1 MKGAA
6 ADQAGLVRAAA
17 GGDRAAFAALC
28 RLVGPR
34 LHRIAWRILGDEDQA
49 ADALQET
56 LIKLAE
62 GLHRYDPDRPLWPWL
77 QSIAVR
83 CAIDLQRRERRA
95 CGLPLETAGDPAGPP
110 SDRPDHCL
118 EMNEYRALLAH
129 LLEDLT
135 PQQREVF
142 TLRDLADVPAAE
154 VAAALGM
161 SPSTVRVHLA
171 RARHRLRTALAAREV
186 LP

>member
-1 MKGAA
+1 MADA
-6 ADQAGLVRAAA
+6 TADQASLARAAA
-17 GGDRAAFAALC
+17 GGDREAFAALC
-28 RLVGPR
+28 RQAGPR

-56 LIKLAE
+56 LIKLAD
-62 GLHRYDPDRPLWPWL
+62 GLHRFDPDRPLWPWL

-95 CGLPLETAGDPAGPP
+95 GGLPLEAAGEPAGPR
-110 SDRPDHCL
+110 SDRPDHRL
-118 EMNEYRALLAH
+118 EMDEYRALLGR

-142 TLRDLADVPAAE
+142 TLRDLADVPAAD

-171 RARHRLRTALAAREV
+171 RARHRLRSALAAREV

>member
-1 MKGAA
+1 MPEATT
-6 ADQAGLVRAAA
+6 DQAGLARAAA

-34 LHRIAWRILGDEDQA
+34 LHRIVWRILGDEDQA

-62 GLHRYDPDRPLWPWL
+62 GLHRFDPDRPLWPWL

-95 CGLPLETAGDPAGPP
+95 GGVPLEAAGDPAGREC
-110 SDRPDHCL
+110 DRPDRKL
-118 EMNEYRALLAH
+118 EARERRLLLAR

-135 PQQREVF
+135 PHQREVF
-142 TLRDLADVPAAE
+142 TLRDLAGVPTVDVATQ
-154 VAAALGM
+154 LGM
-161 SPSTVRVHLA
+161 SASTVRVHLA
-171 RARHRLRTALAAREV
+171 RARHRLRSALSAREV